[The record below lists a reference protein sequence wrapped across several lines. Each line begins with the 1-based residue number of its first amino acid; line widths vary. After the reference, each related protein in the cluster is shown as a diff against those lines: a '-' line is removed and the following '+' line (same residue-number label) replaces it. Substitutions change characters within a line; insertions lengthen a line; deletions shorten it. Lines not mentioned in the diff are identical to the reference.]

1 MRVLNSTFST
11 HPAAPSISTI
21 LKLLEEDDTPAFKPF
36 RKSLASLQEA
46 LELKPIDSSDVQRRW
61 TIVEGRFNRL
71 FKLGL
76 WGSEEDHM
84 ESFEQLEEEIRL
96 LISDST
102 SSGVKTEQESL
113 RAHMGESG
121 SNTIPTIGN
130 ALFLPYVSPTKP
142 DVKLAP
148 ECISVQLVPDQVTTP
163 PASPSSAKN
172 MSVNSVARA
181 GKMLGVGLAAVPLG
195 AAVIVAG
202 AVTVAAS
209 AVAGVTLGVGNGAY
223 YVADGISRNM
233 FGCEPDHSS
242 NGSSSKR

>member
-1 MRVLNSTFST
+1 MRVLNSTFRYICGVLSFHTITLERNDMSSFST

-102 SSGVKTEQESL
+102 SSGVKAEQGALLSLISVILTLIRSLPLSSESR
-113 RAHMGESG
+113 RAHLGESG
-121 SNTIPTIGN
+121 STTTRTI
-130 ALFLPYVSPTKP
+130 K
-142 DVKLAP
+142 D
-148 ECISVQLVPDQVTTP
+148 TTY
-163 PASPSSAKN
+163 A
-172 MSVNSVARA
+172 
-181 GKMLGVGLAAVPLG
+181 
-195 AAVIVAG
+195 
-202 AVTVAAS
+202 
-209 AVAGVTLGVGNGAY
+209 
-223 YVADGISRNM
+223 
-233 FGCEPDHSS
+233 
-242 NGSSSKR
+242 